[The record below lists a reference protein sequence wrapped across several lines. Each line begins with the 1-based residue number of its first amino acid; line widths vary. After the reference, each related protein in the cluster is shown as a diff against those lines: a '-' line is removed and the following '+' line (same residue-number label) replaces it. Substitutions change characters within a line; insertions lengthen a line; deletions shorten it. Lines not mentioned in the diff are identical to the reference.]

1 MAKRRVNFVALIII
15 LLVIL
20 SIIPAA
26 YLFRKFQVRR
36 NAYNEYKLAEEA
48 INNGD
53 DKGAVNHLNT
63 YIHFYPDDPAAYL
76 KYAEISARQANE
88 NINVFQMQK
97 AALDAQEKALRFTE
111 NRDHVEILRNLADL
125 CKRTRRFD
133 DAIKHYTAL
142 TKEYPNDMKMLLDMA
157 DCKVAI
163 NKYREALDNLSM
175 IIQRDP
181 TYLQAY
187 LRSADIYAD
196 NMSNIRDAKVILDKM
211 TDANGRSAEAY
222 ALKARFLADHDSLEE
237 AKKELTNANGINPE
251 DKETLVSN
259 VMIAMLD
266 KRYPDADTALATFQK
281 LFPNDERGLNL
292 RMQLE
297 LQRDRPE
304 KAEEFARENAE
315 KEDTLVA
322 KFGLLDILIKSGKF
336 NEAKNYLEELK
347 KKNSP
352 SFMMEF
358 FDGQISLYKGDYRDA
373 VAHLNKARLEMQNAP
388 ELRAQTQVYLGICYE
403 RLEKY
408 DLQLEM
414 FGEALKEMPQ
424 NVRARTGYA
433 LALFKLNRKSEAREQ
448 LVKVKD
454 QIGDNAFFSDP
465 RLKAIYYQLELAR
478 QQQLPEDQR
487 SESVLKMFADNE
499 AGEVKLDDPVQ
510 VLARCEVLVKD
521 RKFDERQS
529 QAGVLLVGA
538 GDGCHSSG
546 QF

>member
-322 KFGLLDILIKSGKF
+322 KFRLLDILIKSGKF

-448 LVKVKD
+448 LVKVK
-454 QIGDNAFFSDP
+454 IK
-465 RLKAIYYQLELAR
+465 LAIT
-478 QQQLPEDQR
+478 R
-487 SESVLKMFADNE
+487 SSLILGSRRFIISWNWLVSNSCRKISVLKAF
-499 AGEVKLDDPVQ
+499 
-510 VLARCEVLVKD
+510 
-521 RKFDERQS
+521 
-529 QAGVLLVGA
+529 
-538 GDGCHSSG
+538 
-546 QF
+546 